1 MMNYKN
7 ERCRARIKYKSDKIF
22 LVFLLLTFAD
32 LLFFCCNEMRE
43 SRDFDL
49 RNLII
54 IFLYRIYNFSVLSIH
69 SIFMIFN
76 LLAYIY
82 IYI

>member
-1 MMNYKN
+1 
-7 ERCRARIKYKSDKIF
+7 
-22 LVFLLLTFAD
+22 
-32 LLFFCCNEMRE
+32 MRE

-82 IYI
+82 I